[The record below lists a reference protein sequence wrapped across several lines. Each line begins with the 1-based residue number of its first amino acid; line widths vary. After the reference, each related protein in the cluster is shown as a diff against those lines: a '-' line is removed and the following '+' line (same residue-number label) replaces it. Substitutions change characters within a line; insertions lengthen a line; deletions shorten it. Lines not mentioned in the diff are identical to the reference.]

1 MQWPGIPLQE
11 GLELDP
17 SMKRNFSIRI
27 KLTAIAIAATVG
39 FGSLVAIGWIEGART
54 QNSVLVAD
62 SMSQEI
68 AIVNAMRLAN
78 IEMTL
83 AAMDSIIDREEGIIY
98 PERTETIANSLS
110 IIREGTEAAIMIARE
125 IGRPELMETFSA
137 DLAEVADAIQIQLPK
152 LIESRAS
159 QDEFAALDDAID
171 GGGERLNVNLS
182 TLAEIG
188 NQHVRSQLAAVTATA
203 QETKI
208 IQSMSALLFLL
219 LVVGMSALIGRGII
233 RSLAGLRDDMQRVAA
248 GDLECDIQ
256 GADRTDEI
264 GLMARTLLAFREAAL
279 DKLRV
284 DREAAQARSDKE
296 QLDASTAAGRA
307 RDEADRGRVIEA
319 LTEGLERLSSGD
331 LSYRINETF
340 APEYEKLRAEFNSSI
355 GALNAT
361 MEEISAGTKSV
372 HLSAT
377 EIGSASDDLSRRT
390 EQQAASLEET
400 AAALDEITST
410 VKNSSQRAD
419 EASVMASNAK
429 KGAEK
434 SGTVVRNAINAMEK
448 IEESSHKIS
457 QIITVIDD
465 IAFQTNLLALN
476 AGVEAARAGE
486 AGRGFAVVAQEVREL
501 AGRSANAAKE
511 IKTLIETSSSQVGNG
526 VALVNETGAS
536 LGEIEVEITRI
547 NDHIQSIVTVSTE
560 QSSTLAEINA
570 AVNQMDQMTQQ
581 NAAMVEQTN
590 AATQGLSGEAVKLEG
605 LVSRFKLSP
614 GGSVAAAR
622 PEPAPQ
628 PAPASHASRPAP
640 SPARALGQKIANA
653 FSAGQADAVKQ
664 QVWDEF

>member
-1 MQWPGIPLQE
+1 
-11 GLELDP
+11 
-17 SMKRNFSIRI
+17 MKKNITIRI
-27 KLTAIAIAATVG
+27 KLIAIGAAAAIG
-39 FGSLVAIGWIEGART
+39 FGSLVAVGWIAGSRT
-54 QNSVLVAD
+54 QQSVSIAG
-62 SMSQEI
+62 SMNQEI
-68 AIVNAMRLAN
+68 AVVNAMRLAN

-83 AAMDSIIDREEGIIY
+83 AAMDSIIDRDEGVVL
-98 PERTETIANSLS
+98 PERVETIANSLAV
-110 IIREGTEAAIMIARE
+110 IRQGAEAATRVARQV
-125 IGRPELMETFSA
+125 GNPELMETFSA

-152 LIESRAS
+152 LIESNAS

-188 NQHVRSQLAAVTATA
+188 NEHVRSQLAEVSAAA
-203 QETKI
+203 QQTKT

-219 LVVGMSALIGRGII
+219 LVVGMSTLIGRGII

-248 GDLECDIQ
+248 GDLDRDIK

-264 GLMARTLLAFREAAL
+264 GLMAQTLLAFREAAL

-307 RDEADRGRVIEA
+307 RDEAERARVIEA

-331 LSYRINETF
+331 LSYRINEAF
-340 APEYEKLRAEFNSSI
+340 APEYEKLRSEFNSSI
-355 GALNAT
+355 GALSTT

-390 EQQAASLEET
+390 EQQAASLEQT

-429 KGAEK
+429 TGAEK
-434 SGTVVRNAINAMEK
+434 SGTVVRNAISAMEK

-457 QIITVIDD
+457 QIISVIDD

-526 VALVNETGAS
+526 VALVNETGTS

-547 NDHIQSIVTVSTE
+547 NDHIQSIVTASTE
-560 QSSTLAEINA
+560 QSNALAEINT

-581 NAAMVEQTN
+581 NAAMVEETS
-590 AATQGLSGEAVKLEG
+590 AASMTLTQESAQLNSMLRKFRL
-605 LVSRFKLSP
+605 
-614 GGSVAAAR
+614 
-622 PEPAPQ
+622 PQ
-628 PAPASHASRPAP
+628 AGHAQQRR
-640 SPARALGQKIANA
+640 ARAA
-653 FSAGQADAVKQ
+653 
-664 QVWDEF
+664 